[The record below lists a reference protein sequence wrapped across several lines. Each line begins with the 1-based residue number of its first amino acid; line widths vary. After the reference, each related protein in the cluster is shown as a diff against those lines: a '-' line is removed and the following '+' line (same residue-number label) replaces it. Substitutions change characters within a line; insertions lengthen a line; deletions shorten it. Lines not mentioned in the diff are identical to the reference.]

1 MVGLVRFL
9 TLLSEVDPRRLQ
21 GVPHLTETGEVV
33 GDEKLR
39 AVEDGEHENPSWF
52 SNRRGSFAVCGRR
65 PSFTWT
71 DQPARLDRAGS
82 QTRTRLSPA
91 GGN

>member
-52 SNRRGSFAVCGRR
+52 SDRRGSFAVCGRR
-65 PSFTWT
+65 AGEGTRPCGGYRNGSFF
-71 DQPARLDRAGS
+71 S
-82 QTRTRLSPA
+82 
-91 GGN
+91 

>member
-21 GVPHLTETGEVV
+21 GVPHLTEAGEVV

-39 AVEDGEHENPSWF
+39 AVEDGEHENPS
-52 SNRRGSFAVCGRR
+52 
-65 PSFTWT
+65 
-71 DQPARLDRAGS
+71 
-82 QTRTRLSPA
+82 
-91 GGN
+91 